1 MRVKYPNITLRRAIL
16 PLSPQRNLNWYKQ
29 KWQNANS
36 WGVNSAEMI
45 FFLQK
50 SSVVTVVASLEQRSG
65 TPTVNIGVLFG
76 NAIRNFLKIA

>member
-1 MRVKYPNITLRRAIL
+1 MRVKYPKIKLRRAIL

-29 KWQNANS
+29 KWRNANS

-45 FFLQK
+45 FFQQK
-50 SSVVTVVASLEQRSG
+50 SSVVTVAASLEQRSG